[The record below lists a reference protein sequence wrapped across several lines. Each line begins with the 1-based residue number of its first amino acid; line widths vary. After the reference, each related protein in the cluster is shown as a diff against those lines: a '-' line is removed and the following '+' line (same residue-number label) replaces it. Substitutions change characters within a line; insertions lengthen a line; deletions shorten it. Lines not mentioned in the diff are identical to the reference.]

1 MKRSV
6 CKNTVDMNLTY
17 SKLRK
22 YCLDLVN
29 GEPMMGILTKFS
41 RIHIVEQIDH
51 AEEKSIEQWKRWSQ
65 LSLEKF

>member
-6 CKNTVDMNLTY
+6 FVKILDMNLTY

-51 AEEKSIEQWKRWSQ
+51 AEEKSIEQ
-65 LSLEKF
+65 

>member
-6 CKNTVDMNLTY
+6 FVKILDMNLTY

-41 RIHIVEQIDH
+41 RIHVVEQIDH
-51 AEEKSIEQWKRWSQ
+51 AEEKSIEQ
-65 LSLEKF
+65 